1 MSSTMKPALTT
12 LIPDCHRV
20 NSHSLKLHPDE
31 QRDDFLDR
39 CAAWRGSV
47 PQQPQDAYPE
57 TALQEPSSMDIF
69 CIPPFWETTRDSDLT
84 VRLISAQ
91 RSERRA
97 ESRLIQKRL
106 KRVLIEH
113 ELYHHMDQHAGQR
126 LQKADIS
133 VGVSRGV
140 LRVSG
145 LTSDTLD
152 GAGSDVSS
160 AHESDVE

>member
-1 MSSTMKPALTT
+1 
-12 LIPDCHRV
+12 
-20 NSHSLKLHPDE
+20 
-31 QRDDFLDR
+31 
-39 CAAWRGSV
+39 
-47 PQQPQDAYPE
+47 
-57 TALQEPSSMDIF
+57 MDIF
-69 CIPPFWETTRDSDLT
+69 CLPPFWETTRDSDLT

-91 RSERRA
+91 RSERQA

-106 KRVLIEH
+106 KRVMIEH

-152 GAGSDVSS
+152 VADSDVSS
-160 AHESDVE
+160 VHDSDAE

>member
-1 MSSTMKPALTT
+1 
-12 LIPDCHRV
+12 
-20 NSHSLKLHPDE
+20 
-31 QRDDFLDR
+31 
-39 CAAWRGSV
+39 
-47 PQQPQDAYPE
+47 
-57 TALQEPSSMDIF
+57 MDIF

-113 ELYHHMDQHAGQR
+113 ELYHHMDQHAGRR